1 MSNTALLDFLKQSF
15 TRGKLLI
22 FKNIE
27 SLVFGNFLS
36 KTKLSIVLL
45 SVVCCISFFS
55 CSSAKGFSSADSDI
69 QQPLT
74 GGNTSALYKAKMKVY
89 GNFFSGLVLFKYNKD
104 KDDYNVVLLTE
115 VGLTLCEFYSKDNQI
130 IVKKAS
136 SLFQSKMAQK
146 TLAEDFG
153 YLINELGKVKEVS
166 ENIYKNE
173 DKVRFSVDPN
183 KKINSIRKRRL
194 INGIIIDLENYKQ
207 SVPSSIKFKH
217 RGIKF
222 NMELSLLKVS

>member
-1 MSNTALLDFLKQSF
+1 MRVFL
-15 TRGKLLI
+15 TI
-22 FKNIE
+22 F
-27 SLVFGNFLS
+27 L
-36 KTKLSIVLL
+36 LL
-45 SVVCCISFFS
+45 SSLSFFS
-55 CSSAKGFSSADSDI
+55 CSSVKDVSTSFTTL

-74 GGNTSALYKAKMKVY
+74 GGNKTALYKAKMKVY

-115 VGLTLCEFYSKDNQI
+115 VGLTLCEFYSENNQI
-130 IVKKAS
+130 EVKKAS

-153 YLINELGKVKEVS
+153 YLIHEIGKVKEVS
-166 ENIYKNE
+166 EDIYKNE
-173 DKVRFSVDPN
+173 DKIKFSLDTN
-183 KKINSIRKRRL
+183 KLISKIRKRRL
-194 INGIIIDLENYKQ
+194 INGIIIDLEDYKN

-217 RGIKF
+217 KGIKF

>member
-1 MSNTALLDFLKQSF
+1 MRVFLI
-15 TRGKLLI
+15 I
-22 FKNIE
+22 F
-27 SLVFGNFLS
+27 L
-36 KTKLSIVLL
+36 LL
-45 SVVCCISFFS
+45 SSLSFFS
-55 CSSAKGFSSADSDI
+55 CSSAKGFSSTDSDI

-74 GGNTSALYKAKMKVY
+74 GGNKSALYKAKMKVY

-130 IVKKAS
+130 VVKKAS

-166 ENIYKNE
+166 ENIFKNE
-173 DKVRFSVDPN
+173 DKVRFSVDSN
-183 KKINSIRKRRL
+183 KKISNIRKRRL